1 MTDREL
7 RPDTRLQAKESADA
21 EKARKVDLDAQIAAL
36 EATAKE
42 LERARDKALGDIP
55 NELDPTVPVSNDERD
70 NAVVKRHGALRPK
83 SADLLHHH
91 ELLYMIDGYEP
102 ERGVGVAG
110 HRCVLVGG
118 VAGVL
123 PGRSGSHT
131 CRAGSRRCLLR
142 TTSIWRPHT
151 H

>member
-1 MTDREL
+1 VALAGSGALSGLRQRNDRPPASL
-7 RPDTRLQAKESADA
+7 APGLQAKESADA

-36 EATAKE
+36 EATAKD

-110 HRCVLVGG
+110 HRCV
-118 VAGVL
+118 
-123 PGRSGSHT
+123 
-131 CRAGSRRCLLR
+131 CL
-142 TTSIWRPHT
+142 
-151 H
+151 